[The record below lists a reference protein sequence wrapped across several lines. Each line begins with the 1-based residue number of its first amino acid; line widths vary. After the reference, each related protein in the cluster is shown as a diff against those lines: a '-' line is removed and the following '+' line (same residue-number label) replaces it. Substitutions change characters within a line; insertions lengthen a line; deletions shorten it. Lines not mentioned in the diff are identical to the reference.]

1 MYIYA
6 YMHIYYFINMNKR
19 IAKAIT
25 GMSGCQIRVYEKL
38 DIYFVLSLFQKYKMK
53 KNIKRLI
60 FD

>member
-1 MYIYA
+1 MYIDA
-6 YMHIYYFINMNKR
+6 YRHIYYCINMNKR

-38 DIYFVLSLFQKYKMK
+38 DIYFVLSLFQKYEMK